1 MKFFYLAIDYFYIF
15 NLKGEDDMAKKKKGL
30 GRGVDLL
37 FNQEQEEEKYFP
49 CDIEKIIPNQ
59 FQPRNHFGEESLRE
73 LSESI
78 SEKGIIQPLIVT
90 PNVDGSYGLIAGE
103 RRLRAS
109 KQIGL
114 KTVPVVV
121 REVTGDDELLELA
134 LIENVQRKDLNPIEE
149 AEAYE
154 KLIKVFSYTQEQTA
168 ERVGKKR
175 STVTNRLRLLQLP
188 DFIKDDIAN
197 GNLTEGHA
205 RAILRLSDDSTA
217 MREARD
223 QIIAKGL
230 SVRQAEKLTSRMK
243 QERRGTPTA
252 TPRATA
258 AIPESF
264 SQSLLNRMTNRLHS
278 KIELVQNGS
287 RGKLEIEYYSLDDL
301 ERVVELIAGEDI

>member
-1 MKFFYLAIDYFYIF
+1 
-15 NLKGEDDMAKKKKGL
+15 MAKKKKGL

-37 FNQEQEEEKYFP
+37 FNQEQEEEKYFS
-49 CDIEKIIPNQ
+49 CDIKKIIPNQ
-59 FQPRNHFGEESLRE
+59 FQPRNHFGKESLQE
-73 LSESI
+73 LADSI
-78 SEKGIIQPLIVT
+78 SEKGIIQPLVVT

-114 KTVPVVV
+114 KNVPVII
-121 REVTGDDELLELA
+121 REVSGDDELLELA

-154 KLIKVFSYTQEQTA
+154 KLIKIFSYTQEQAA

-188 DFIKDDIAN
+188 DFIKNDIAE
-197 GNLTEGHA
+197 GTLTEGHA
-205 RAILRLSDDSTA
+205 RAILRLSDDSAA
-217 MREARD
+217 MKDARN

-243 QERRGTPTA
+243 QERGGGGMTSH
-252 TPRATA
+252 RASA
-258 AIPESF
+258 AIPDTF
-264 SQSLLNRMTNRLHS
+264 SQSLVNRVTNRLHS

-287 RGKLEIEYYSLDDL
+287 RGTLEIEYYSLDDL
-301 ERVVELIAGEDI
+301 ERLVELIAGEDI

>member
-1 MKFFYLAIDYFYIF
+1 
-15 NLKGEDDMAKKKKGL
+15 MAKKKKGL

-37 FNQEQEEEKYFP
+37 FSQEQEEEKYFP
-49 CDIEKIIPNQ
+49 CDIKNIIPNQ
-59 FQPRNHFGEESLRE
+59 FQPRSHFDKESLQE
-73 LSESI
+73 LAESI
-78 SEKGIIQPLIVT
+78 SEKGVIQPLIVT

-114 KTVPVVV
+114 KTVPVIV
-121 REVTGDDELLELA
+121 REVSGDDELLELA

-154 KLIKVFSYTQEQTA
+154 KLIEVFSYTQEQAA

-188 DFIKDDIAN
+188 DFIKNDVASGD
-197 GNLTEGHA
+197 LSEGHC
-205 RAILRLSDDSTA
+205 RAILRLSGDKAA
-217 MREARD
+217 MKEARD

-243 QERRGTPTA
+243 QERRNGITPSTRK
-252 TPRATA
+252 TQ
-258 AIPESF
+258 AIPASF
-264 SQSLLNRMTNRLHS
+264 SQSLINRMTNRLHS

-301 ERVVELIAGEDI
+301 ERVVDLITSEDQ